1 MAEVSG
7 MAGTTSA
14 RGALGRFGEELA
26 AQHLQTLGM
35 TILARNW
42 RCRSGE
48 LDIVARDGDTLV
60 VCEVKTRRGV
70 GFGGP
75 LESVTPRKAA
85 RLRQLAV
92 AWLTEHAATR
102 VDTTE
107 GTRGYTAIRFDVV
120 AILHHKEDGPTI
132 EYVRGA
138 F

>member
-1 MAEVSG
+1 
-7 MAGTTSA
+7 MAGTASA

-102 VDTTE
+102 VDATD